1 MKGCKNEMTALVA
14 YTNKDKN
21 TAPKKLENYSEHDKQ
36 NEYTDRTSEPTTEDD
51 FLSVTTSENIL
62 DLIATRGFWNTML
75 SLFYSYGQGYQELN
89 GDSED
94 MEDKNSDP
102 GKDIVVRQ
110 GETKL
115 NKLEEDE
122 EKVYPKKLG
131 DSEHSIN
138 GEVENGSNLH
148 NITFEDLLQ
157 LVGTRGRW
165 NVLLFVLCAYASFVS
180 PMQTLSYQFLGAT
193 PDYWCRV
200 DSLLDAGWTQEQIL
214 SFAIPIK
221 EEGKHESCLMYDHN
235 YTHAVA
241 LGYEQAIGT
250 LHNTSDIIPCYAR
263 DFNRSQHQST
273 MTTEWDLVCERR
285 VLYSTTQAA
294 AQIGKFVGAF
304 LLGYLMDLYG
314 RRKIVLWCSLLSFL
328 SAFGSALSPV
338 VEVYILLKIVIMAV
352 MAGIYLGCITL
363 LMETSG
369 RRERT
374 RTSALFVIPWA
385 LGYMLLPGIAYLVRP
400 WKWLQVAVSLPT
412 LLLVLYYWFLPESPR
427 WLILQGRHHEA
438 LEVLTSA
445 AKINKKT
452 LPSDEKLLAAME
464 QLQKKAS
471 AEKETILSDVKSNTK
486 RIPWDSVRRVLDVVK
501 EYLAVMTVRELRGR
515 ALIVFYC
522 WFASALVYYGIS
534 LNATNISADP
544 YLYIFLGGLLELP
557 SYLLLWP
564 LMVCLGR
571 VKSLALLYLVC
582 AITILILSTLIY
594 LYPAA
599 PIGLLMFLSL
609 SGKVAITMGFHLI
622 WLFTLELFPT
632 KYRSLATSQASVC
645 ARVGSVSSPYLNDV
659 LGELVTWAPSAVFSI
674 LSLIAAVLSIILPE
688 TKGRTLSEEN
698 NMEKRA
704 GKDNLG
710 FVRDTDHQTRLKK
723 TTEADDGESAT
734 KENVTTSI

>member
-1 MKGCKNEMTALVA
+1 MECYYFRNGVSWSL
-14 YTNKDKN
+14 
-21 TAPKKLENYSEHDKQ
+21 SSSG
-36 NEYTDRTSEPTTEDD
+36 TSEIQSD
-51 FLSVTTSENIL
+51 
-62 DLIATRGFWNTML
+62 
-75 SLFYSYGQGYQELN
+75 GQGYQELN

-122 EKVYPKKLG
+122 ENVYPKKLG

-165 NVLLFVLCAYASFVS
+165 NYSCSSDIFLLYYHRSSMGSGEAV
-180 PMQTLSYQFLGAT
+180 MQ
-193 PDYWCRV
+193 
-200 DSLLDAGWTQEQIL
+200 
-214 SFAIPIK
+214 

-241 LGYEQAIGT
+241 LGYEQAIAT
-250 LHNTSDIIPCYAR
+250 LHNTSDIVPCYAR

-594 LYPAA
+594 LYPA
-599 PIGLLMFLSL
+599 GKSSQESL
-609 SGKVAITMGFHLI
+609 NAAKKTCCCQEHCTI
-622 WLFTLELFPT
+622 
-632 KYRSLATSQASVC
+632 K
-645 ARVGSVSSPYLNDV
+645 
-659 LGELVTWAPSAVFSI
+659 PS
-674 LSLIAAVLSIILPE
+674 
-688 TKGRTLSEEN
+688 
-698 NMEKRA
+698 
-704 GKDNLG
+704 
-710 FVRDTDHQTRLKK
+710 QTRTQTFYNTWSNEQHPK
-723 TTEADDGESAT
+723 
-734 KENVTTSI
+734 